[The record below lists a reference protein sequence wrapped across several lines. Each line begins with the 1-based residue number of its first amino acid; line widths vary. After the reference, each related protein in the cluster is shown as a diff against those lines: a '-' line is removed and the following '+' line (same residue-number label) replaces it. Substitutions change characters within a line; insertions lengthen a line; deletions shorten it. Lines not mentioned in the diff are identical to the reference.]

1 MNSSKKS
8 FFSNLKNDLPASL
21 VVFLVAV
28 PLCLGIALA
37 SGAPLFSGIIAGIVG
52 GIVVSL
58 ISGSSLGVS
67 GPAAGLAV
75 IVLNAIQELDAFETF
90 LLAVFIAGIIQILL
104 GIAKAGIIGYYFP
117 SAVIHGMLSGIGL
130 IIILKQ
136 IPHAFGY
143 DGDPEGDFKFF
154 QVDGHNTLSEFSYM
168 TEVISP
174 GAIAISL
181 ISMFILIL
189 WERPFMKKISLFK
202 IVQGPLIVVLAGIL
216 LNFAFQSS
224 DKIPMSVS
232 SDWDSKQMT
241 NLITDLDMP
250 EGLLGNSTSGGFDFD
265 TLNRLVS
272 NFSGSYVH
280 GTVVNE
286 NGSIMGKSLVKV
298 LNMDGQE
305 INKLTTGENG
315 NYLFEIDSNNT
326 YQLVATSNGFVARD
340 TIVLN
345 KTWNSS
351 NKLGLVST
359 PGSTVQGMVQSDQG
373 VSVGGVKVW
382 LYNPKGEL
390 VAETTSDANGWY
402 QFALIENEEYQV
414 VAKTLLALES
424 DQVVS
429 IPVSESVTDFIG
441 QFTLPDFGQFGNWDV
456 YILALTIAVV
466 ASLETLLCVE
476 ATDKLDPDKRIT
488 PTNRELIA
496 QGVGNSLSGLIGG
509 LPVTQVIVRSSA
521 NIQSGAKTKASAFF
535 HGVIMLACAM
545 LIPSVLNMI
554 PLASLAAILFMV
566 GYKLAKPS
574 LFKLMYSKGLSQF
587 LPFIITILGIL
598 FTDLLIGIGLGL
610 GSAIMHILWN
620 NYKSP
625 YQFEKEDH
633 AKDEPITI
641 QLAQEVTFLHK
652 ARILR
657 ILSQLPDNS
666 HVVID
671 ASQTNNVHFD
681 VLEIIDDFEE
691 NAKTRNIKLERINF
705 DIGSKKNADSDDV
718 VFSVN
723 VEEGLDSD

>member
-1 MNSSKKS
+1 MLLHFAKFLNILIMNSSKKS

-202 IVQGPLIVVLAGIL
+202 IVQGPLIVVVVGIL
-216 LNFAFQSS
+216 LNHLF
-224 DKIPMSVS
+224 K
-232 SDWDSKQMT
+232 
-241 NLITDLDMP
+241 
-250 EGLLGNSTSGGFDFD
+250 
-265 TLNRLVS
+265 
-272 NFSGSYVH
+272 GS
-280 GTVVNE
+280 
-286 NGSIMGKSLVKV
+286 
-298 LNMDGQE
+298 
-305 INKLTTGENG
+305 
-315 NYLFEIDSNNT
+315 
-326 YQLVATSNGFVARD
+326 
-340 TIVLN
+340 
-345 KTWNSS
+345 
-351 NKLGLVST
+351 
-359 PGSTVQGMVQSDQG
+359 
-373 VSVGGVKVW
+373 
-382 LYNPKGEL
+382 EL
-390 VAETTSDANGWY
+390 
-402 QFALIENEEYQV
+402 FALN
-414 VAKTLLALES
+414 A
-424 DQVVS
+424 DQVVN
-429 IPVSESVTDFIG
+429 IPVADSISGFIG
-441 QFTLPDFGQFGNWDV
+441 QFTLPDFTQFGNSQI

-671 ASQTNNVHFD
+671 AAQTNNVHFD